1 MTSPNNERLKI
12 GFYGGKFLPFHIG
25 HAYAAIKAL
34 ESCDVLYLILF
45 QGGKQEEEIQKDKE
59 KYLHESSCNINGI
72 GPRCALLRAHLD
84 VL

>member
-34 ESCDVLYLILF
+34 ESCDILYLILF
-45 QGGKQEEEIQKDKE
+45 HGGKQE
-59 KYLHESSCNINGI
+59 
-72 GPRCALLRAHLD
+72 
-84 VL
+84 